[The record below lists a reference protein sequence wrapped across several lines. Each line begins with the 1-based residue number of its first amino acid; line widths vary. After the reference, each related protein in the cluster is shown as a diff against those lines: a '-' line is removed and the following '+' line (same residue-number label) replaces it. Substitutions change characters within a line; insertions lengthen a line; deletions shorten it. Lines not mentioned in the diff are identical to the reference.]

1 MPNNMSNC
9 KKTLILWVIFLNN
22 PDNIYNYKNTL
33 INMDNLK
40 KKALKMDAVE
50 QLWRYLEIGRW
61 VS

>member
-33 INMDNLK
+33 INMDN
-40 KKALKMDAVE
+40 
-50 QLWRYLEIGRW
+50 
-61 VS
+61 